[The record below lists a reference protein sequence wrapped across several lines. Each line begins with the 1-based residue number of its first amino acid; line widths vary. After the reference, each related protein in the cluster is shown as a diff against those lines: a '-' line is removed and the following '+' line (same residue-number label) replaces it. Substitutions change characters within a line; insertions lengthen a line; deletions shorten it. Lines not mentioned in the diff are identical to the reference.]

1 MLRSTEA
8 SYYALFNR
16 LIAPLVVVACLL
28 VLREAYLSGEFPRE
42 YMVLEVVAFFVSS
55 VVFGELQPLSRRRGS
70 GLRVDIRMLL
80 LAWAVVIG
88 ALLFIGYVT
97 KMSDIYS
104 RRLLLTWIVLMP
116 IVLLLAQVLTRY
128 LIMQT
133 SLGKN
138 VRSAVIVGAGDL
150 GLRFAQ
156 KVVGGEMRSLNIK
169 GFFDDRSAER
179 LPSITRAALAG
190 KLSDLPR
197 FVHQHRI
204 GSIYI
209 TLPMASQRRTVEL
222 LEQLQDTTAS
232 IYFVPDV
239 FTFSIVRTHLDEVG
253 DMPVIAVSESPFK
266 GASGLIKRLF
276 DIVIAASVL
285 MALSPLILLIALA
298 VRLSSAGHVIFK
310 QRRYGLDGEEI
321 VVYKFRTMRVQE
333 DGAAVP
339 QARRDDPRVTRI
351 GAFLRKTSLDEL
363 PQLANVLQGR
373 MSIVG
378 PRPHAI
384 AHNEMYRKLIKG
396 YMLRHK
402 VKPGIT
408 GLAQIHG
415 FRGETETIDKMQARV
430 KYDIDYI
437 RNWSVLLDLWIL
449 LRTLR
454 VLYRDSAA
462 Y

>member
-16 LIAPLVVVACLL
+16 LIAPLIVVACLF
-28 VLREAYLSGEFPRE
+28 VLRVVYLQGEFARE
-42 YMVLEVVAFFVSS
+42 YQILAVVAFFVGSA
-55 VVFGELQPLSRRRGS
+55 VFGELRLLSRRREA

-80 LAWAVVIG
+80 LAWTMVVG
-88 ALLFIGYVT
+88 ALLFVGYVT
-97 KMSDIYS
+97 KMSDIFS
-104 RRLLLTWIVLMP
+104 RRVLLTWIALTP
-116 IVLLLAQVLTRY
+116 IVLLLAQA
-128 LIMQT
+128 LIRALVVKTTQ
-133 SLGKN
+133 GKN

-156 KVVGGEMRSLNIK
+156 KIVSGEMRSINIK

-179 LPSITRAALAG
+179 LPSMTRAALAG

-197 FVHQHRI
+197 YVQQHRI

-209 TLPMASQRRTVEL
+209 TLPMASQPRTVEL
-222 LEQLQDTTAS
+222 LDQLQDTTAS

-239 FTFSIVRTHLDEVG
+239 FTFNIVKTHLDEVG

-266 GASGLIKRLF
+266 GVSGLIKHVF
-276 DIVIAASVL
+276 DIVIASSVL
-285 MALSPLILLIALA
+285 VALSPLMLLIAAA
-298 VRLSSAGHVIFK
+298 VRFSSPGPVIFK
-310 QRRYGLDGEEI
+310 QRRYGLGGEEI

-333 DGAAVP
+333 EGVAVP
-339 QARRDDPRVTRI
+339 QATRRDPRVTRI
-351 GAFLRKTSLDEL
+351 GTFLRRTSLDEL

-415 FRGETETIDKMQARV
+415 LRGETETVDKMQARV

-437 RNWSVLLDLWIL
+437 RNWSVFLDLWIL